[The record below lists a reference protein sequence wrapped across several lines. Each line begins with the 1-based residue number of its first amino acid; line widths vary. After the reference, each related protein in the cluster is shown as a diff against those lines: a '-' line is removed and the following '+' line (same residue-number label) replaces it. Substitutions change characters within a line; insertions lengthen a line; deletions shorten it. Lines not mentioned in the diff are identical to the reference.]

1 MGQHRFDIPKP
12 VLYRLNNAIADQG
25 MSGESLARELGM
37 EGTNLRAYLRGESC
51 MNFMR
56 FRQICEVLGVSADWI
71 LFGRK

>member
-37 EGTNLRAYLRGESC
+37 EGTNLRA
-51 MNFMR
+51 
-56 FRQICEVLGVSADWI
+56 
-71 LFGRK
+71 